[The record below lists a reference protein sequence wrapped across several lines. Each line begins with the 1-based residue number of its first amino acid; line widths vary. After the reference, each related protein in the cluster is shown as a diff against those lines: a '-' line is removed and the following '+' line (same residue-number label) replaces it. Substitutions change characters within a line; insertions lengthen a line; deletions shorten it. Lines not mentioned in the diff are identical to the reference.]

1 MGSAY
6 SMNTSAFLRADAGK
20 GRILV
25 VEDDRTFG
33 EALCQVLDREG
44 YDATLA
50 TDFQTALGIL
60 EAEQPLDLMLV
71 DIVMPDGVNGVAL
84 SRMAR
89 LRRRDLKV
97 VYITG
102 YDIPGVDREA
112 LGPILQKPVD
122 NQLLIEE
129 IARVLSA

>member
-1 MGSAY
+1 
-6 SMNTSAFLRADAGK
+6 
-20 GRILV
+20 
-25 VEDDRTFG
+25 
-33 EALCQVLDREG
+33 
-44 YDATLA
+44 
-50 TDFQTALGIL
+50 
-60 EAEQPLDLMLV
+60 
-71 DIVMPDGVNGVAL
+71 
-84 SRMAR
+84 MAR

>member
-1 MGSAY
+1 MGAS
-6 SMNTSAFLRADAGK
+6 TFLRAVAGK

-44 YDATLA
+44 YETTLA
-50 TDFQTALGIL
+50 TDFQAALAIL

-71 DIVMPDGVNGVAL
+71 DIVMPDSVNGIAL

-129 IARVLSA
+129 IARALSA

>member
-1 MGSAY
+1 
-6 SMNTSAFLRADAGK
+6 MNTSAFLRADAGK

-33 EALCQVLDREG
+33 EALCQVLDHEG

-71 DIVMPDGVNGVAL
+71 DIVMPDGVNGIAL

>member
-71 DIVMPDGVNGVAL
+71 DIVMPDVLMAL
-84 SRMAR
+84 RCRGWHGCAGA
-89 LRRRDLKV
+89 
-97 VYITG
+97 T
-102 YDIPGVDREA
+102 
-112 LGPILQKPVD
+112 
-122 NQLLIEE
+122 
-129 IARVLSA
+129 